1 MVTEL
6 TYDQVNRDVL
16 RTLEKPRPYYFLG
29 LAITAFMFALG
40 AWAEAQNIQY
50 GLGMSGYM
58 HPVYWA
64 FYITDFVFWVGIGHA
79 GTLISAILYLFRA
92 RWRMSVY
99 RAAEAMTVFAVATA
113 GLFPILHVG
122 RPWLAYWLFPYPSE
136 RQLWPNFKSPLVWD
150 VFAISTYA
158 TVSTVFLFIGIIP
171 DAAAARDRATGIR
184 KLIYSIFAFGWLGSS
199 DQWRHYMKSYMF
211 FAAFATPLVLSVH
224 SVVSWDFAMSIV
236 PGWHSTIFPPYF
248 VAGAILSGVA
258 MVITI
263 LIPLRKLMGLE
274 HIITMWHFE
283 ALAKLLLLTSTI
295 VGYAYA
301 TEFWNAWYSGSKYES
316 GHFLYRAFGH
326 FAPTFWFGMV
336 FCNSLLPQLFYFRG
350 VRTNLWMLFIIS
362 IFVNIGMWLERF
374 IIIVTALSHEFMPY
388 SWSDEYQPSH
398 IDWMVTIGSFG
409 WFFTLFLIFAKL
421 FPMVSINEVKEIL
434 RPPVKESHK

>member
-1 MVTEL
+1 MVPEL
-6 TYDQVNRDVL
+6 TYDSVNRDII
-16 RTLEKPRPYYFLG
+16 RTLEKPGAFYFLG
-29 LAITAFMFALG
+29 VAFAALLFLLG
-40 AWAEAQNIQY
+40 VWAEAQNVRY
-50 GLGMSGYM
+50 GLGMSGYS

-79 GTLISAILYLFRA
+79 GTLISAILFLFRA

-122 RPWLAYWLFPYPSE
+122 RPWAAYWLFPYPNQ
-136 RQLWPNFKSPLVWD
+136 RQLWPNFKSPLIWD

-158 TVSTVFLFIGIIP
+158 TVSTLFLLIGLLP
-171 DAAAARDRATGIR
+171 DLAATRDRSTGIR
-184 KLIYSIFAFGWLGSS
+184 RVIYSVMSLGWRGSS
-199 DQWRHYMKSYMF
+199 TQWRHYTKAYMF
-211 FAAFATPLVLSVH
+211 FAALATPLVLSVH

-236 PGWHSTIFPPYF
+236 PGWHSTLFPPYF

-263 LIPLRKLMGLE
+263 LIPLRKLLGIE

-295 VGYAYA
+295 VGYSYA
-301 TEFWNAWYSGSKYES
+301 TEFFMAWYSGATYEMA
-316 GHFLYRAFGH
+316 HFSYRAFGDYA
-326 FAPTFWFGMV
+326 FLFWFGMV
-336 FCNSLLPQLFYFRG
+336 FCNSLFPQLFYFKKI
-350 VRTNLWMLFIIS
+350 RTSLFWLFIIT

-374 IIIVTALSHEFMPY
+374 IIIVTALSHEYIPS
-388 SWSDEYQPSH
+388 SWGTYTPSY
-398 IDWMVTIGSFG
+398 IDWLVTIGSFG
-409 WFFTLFLIFAKL
+409 WFFMLFLLFAKF
-421 FPMVSINEVKEIL
+421 FPIVSINEVKEIL
-434 RPPVKESHK
+434 RPPMKEAKH

>member
-1 MVTEL
+1 MVPEL
-6 TYDQVNRDVL
+6 TYDSVNRDVL
-16 RTLEKPRPYYFLG
+16 RTLERPKPFYFLAVG
-29 LAITAFMFALG
+29 FTALLFLMG
-40 AWAEAQNIQY
+40 VWAEAQNVKY

-99 RAAEAMTVFAVATA
+99 RAAEAMTVFAVMTA
-113 GLFPILHVG
+113 GLFPLLHVG
-122 RPWLAYWLFPYPSE
+122 RPWYSYWLVPYPNQ
-136 RQLWPNFKSPLVWD
+136 RQLWVNFKSPLIWD
-150 VFAISTYA
+150 VFAVSTYM
-158 TVSTVFLFIGIIP
+158 TVSITFLIIGLLP
-171 DAAAARDRATGIR
+171 DIAAARDKAVGIR
-184 KLIYSIFAFGWLGSS
+184 KIIYSVTSLGWTGSS
-199 DQWRHYMKSYMF
+199 EQWRHYTKAYMF
-211 FAAFATPLVLSVH
+211 FAALATPLVLSVH

-236 PGWHSTIFPPYF
+236 PGWHSTLFPPYF

-301 TEFWNAWYSGSKYES
+301 TEFFMAWYSGAQYEIA
-316 GHFLYRAFGH
+316 HFKYRAFGDYA
-326 FAPTFWFGMV
+326 FWFWFGMV
-336 FCNSLLPQLFYFRG
+336 FCNSLFPQLFYFKK
-350 VRTNLWMLFIIS
+350 VRTNLWWLFVIT

-374 IIIVTALSHEFMPY
+374 IIIVTALAHEYDPY
-388 SWSDEYQPSH
+388 SWGVYKPSH

-409 WFFTLFLIFAKL
+409 WFFTLFLL
-421 FPMVSINEVKEIL
+421 FSKFFPIVSINEVKEIL
-434 RPPVKESHK
+434 RPPMKEAKH

>member
-1 MVTEL
+1 MVPEL
-6 TYDQVNRDVL
+6 TYDVINRDIL
-16 RTLEKPRPYYFLG
+16 RTLEKPKPFYFLAVG
-29 LAITAFMFALG
+29 FTALLFLMG
-40 AWAEAQNIQY
+40 VYAEAQNVMY

-99 RAAEAMTVFAVATA
+99 RAAEAMTVFAVMTA
-113 GLFPILHVG
+113 GLFPLLHVG
-122 RPWLAYWLFPYPSE
+122 RPWYSYWLIPYPNE
-136 RQLWPNFKSPLVWD
+136 RQLWVNFRSPLIWD
-150 VFAISTYA
+150 VFAVTTYM
-158 TVSTVFLFIGIIP
+158 TVSITFLIVGLLP
-171 DAAAARDRATGIR
+171 DIAAARDKATGIR
-184 KLIYSIFAFGWLGSS
+184 KIVYSVTSLGWRGSS
-199 DQWRHYMKSYMF
+199 EQWRHYTKAYMF
-211 FAAFATPLVLSVH
+211 FAALATPLVLSVH

-236 PGWHSTIFPPYF
+236 PGWHSTLFPPYF

-263 LIPLRKLMGLE
+263 LIPLRKLLGLE

-301 TEFWNAWYSGSKYES
+301 TEFFMAWYSGAKYEMA
-316 GHFLYRAFGH
+316 HFQYRAFGDYA
-326 FAPTFWFGMV
+326 FVFWFGMV
-336 FCNSLLPQLFYFRG
+336 FCNSLFPQLFYFKK
-350 VRTNLWMLFIIS
+350 VRTSLFWLFIIT

-374 IIIVTALSHEFMPY
+374 IIIVTALSHEYMPY
-388 SWSDEYQPSH
+388 SWAVYKPTH

-409 WFFTLFLIFAKL
+409 WFFTLFLL
-421 FPMVSINEVKEIL
+421 FTKFFPIVSINEVKEIL
-434 RPPVKESHK
+434 RPPVKEAKH